1 MIINLLFLKI
11 MEQNVFSMPKIGEKA
26 PEFKAVTTQVKLT
39 FPVITVKVGSFCSAI
54 QLILHRFAL
63 QSS

>member
-26 PEFKAVTTQVKLT
+26 PEFKNAFNRLL
-39 FPVITVKVGSFCSAI
+39 FS
-54 QLILHRFAL
+54 
-63 QSS
+63 